1 MNLRIDDTDNSLIKK
16 IIQYEDENSKTQ
28 DNGVLGSGLRI
39 PQISIDQ
46 SGLIMVLE
54 FIYIL
59 ISPDQIVLYQQ
70 QIS

>member
-59 ISPDQIVLYQQ
+59 TSPDQIVLYQQ
-70 QIS
+70 QIL